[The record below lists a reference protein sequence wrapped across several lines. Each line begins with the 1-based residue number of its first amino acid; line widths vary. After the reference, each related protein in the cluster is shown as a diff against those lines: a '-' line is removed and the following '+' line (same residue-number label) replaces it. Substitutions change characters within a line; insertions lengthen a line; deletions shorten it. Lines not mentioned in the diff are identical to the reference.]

1 VAGFF
6 AAHWG
11 NKDFARLEPYSSVVL
26 AAHEHDIGWW
36 EWEMKPSTL
45 NDKGFPLDYHDG
57 SLKYLGQLRL
67 DFYKNAVDHVLPR
80 DPYAALLMAMHG
92 VALMNAGYGKYAYPP
107 DRTSD
112 PRVKAYVDH
121 QEQLRVNLLE
131 QLRQSEQ
138 FKSFTSDEQIWTN
151 YEYMEVFDQLAQFV
165 CNRYPLNS
173 KARKLGPTNTLNA
186 VHVPVRHGSE
196 PVMINID
203 TVSENRAVLHPYPF
217 DADPLVVSF
226 PARLV
231 AKRAYTD
238 PEEFLAEFYKAERIT
253 ITHTLASA

>member
-1 VAGFF
+1 
-6 AAHWG
+6 
-11 NKDFARLEPYSSVVL
+11 
-26 AAHEHDIGWW
+26 
-36 EWEMKPSTL
+36 
-45 NDKGFPLDYHDG
+45 
-57 SLKYLGQLRL
+57 
-67 DFYKNAVDHVLPR
+67 VDHVLAR

-121 QEQLRVNLLE
+121 QEQLRVKLLE

-138 FKSFTSDEQIWTN
+138 FTSFTSDEQIWTN

-173 KARKLGPTNTLNA
+173 KARKLGPTNTLNDVDVPTKHGKPA
-186 VHVPVRHGSE
+186 VKLMV
-196 PVMINID
+196 D
-203 TVSENRAVLHPYPF
+203 TVSENRAVLRPYPF

-231 AKRAYTD
+231 TKKAYTD
-238 PEEFLAEFYKAERIT
+238 PEDFLAEFYKAERIT
-253 ITHTLASA
+253 ITHTLTSA